1 MIWVMT
7 MNDFVKIRDDADK
20 EVLKKLKKLLKKYK
34 VKQDAVNEHIAA
46 IIIENL
52 NDEGLIILS
61 PEMQFALQNSVSVE
75 LQELAIEEQEFLK
88 KLMDDCYTS
97 AAVKTASVLGL
108 KGSYDL
114 VRQEM
119 IDRAIN
125 TIIDGK
131 NFSSRVWDN
140 TNDLANR
147 IYNDVLEC
155 VRTGKRPNAIAK
167 KIKDDFGS
175 SAYQA
180 KRLVQTELARVVND
194 AQLDIYKTSGVVRKV
209 MWTATLES
217 NTCDYCA
224 DMDGK
229 YFEIDD
235 APKIPAHPN
244 CRCCYVPVVDGW
256 KAKTRA
262 DNETK
267 TEVKYQT
274 YDEWRNSQKKT

>member
-1 MIWVMT
+1 
-7 MNDFVKIRDDADK
+7 MNEFVKIRDDADK

-180 KRLVQTELARVVND
+180 KRLVQTELARVVSD
-194 AQLDIYKTSGVVRKV
+194 AQIDIYKTSGVVKKV

-224 DMDGK
+224 DLDGK
-229 YFEIDD
+229 YFNLDD

-267 TEVKYQT
+267 TEVNYQT
-274 YDEWRNSQKKT
+274 FEEWRNSKKTK

>member
-1 MIWVMT
+1 
-7 MNDFVKIRDDADK
+7 MNEFVKIRDDADK

-125 TIIDGK
+125 TIIDGE

-167 KIKDDFGS
+167 KIKDDFGVT
-175 SAYQA
+175 AYQA
-180 KRLVQTELARVVND
+180 TRLVNTELARVVNE
-194 AQLDIYKTSGVVRKV
+194 AQLDVYRNSGVVEKV

-224 DMDGK
+224 DLDGK
-229 YFEIDD
+229 YFNLDD

-267 TEVKYQT
+267 TEVNYQT
-274 YDEWRNSQKKT
+274 FEEWRNSKKTK

>member
-1 MIWVMT
+1 

>member
-1 MIWVMT
+1 
-7 MNDFVKIRDDADK
+7 MNEFVKIRDDADK

-61 PEMQFALQNSVSVE
+61 PEMQFALQNSVAVE

-114 VRQEM
+114 VKQEM

-180 KRLVQTELARVVND
+180 KRLVQTELARVVSD
-194 AQLDIYKTSGVVRKV
+194 AQIDIYKTSGVVKKV

-224 DMDGK
+224 DLDGK
-229 YFEIDD
+229 YFNLDD

-267 TEVKYQT
+267 TEVNYQT
-274 YDEWRNSQKKT
+274 FEEWRNSKKTK

>member
-1 MIWVMT
+1 MT
-7 MNDFVKIRDDADK
+7 MNEFVKIRDDADK

-180 KRLVQTELARVVND
+180 KRLVQTELARVVSD
-194 AQLDIYKTSGVVRKV
+194 AQIDIYKTSGVVQKV

-224 DMDGK
+224 DLDGK
-229 YFEIDD
+229 YFNLDD

-267 TEVKYQT
+267 TEVNYQT
-274 YDEWRNSQKKT
+274 FEEWRNSKKTK

>member
-1 MIWVMT
+1 MT
-7 MNDFVKIRDDADK
+7 MNEFVKIRDDADK

-180 KRLVQTELARVVND
+180 KRLVQTELARVVSD
-194 AQLDIYKTSGVVRKV
+194 AQIDIYKTSGVVKKV

-224 DMDGK
+224 DLDGK
-229 YFEIDD
+229 YFNLDD

-267 TEVKYQT
+267 TEVNYQT
-274 YDEWRNSQKKT
+274 CEEWRNSKKTK

>member
-1 MIWVMT
+1 MT
-7 MNDFVKIRDDADK
+7 MNEFVKIRDDADK

-180 KRLVQTELARVVND
+180 KRLVQTELARVVSD
-194 AQLDIYKTSGVVRKV
+194 AQIDIYKTSGVVKKV
-209 MWTATLES
+209 MWTAALES

-224 DMDGK
+224 DLDGK
-229 YFEIDD
+229 YFNLDD

-267 TEVKYQT
+267 TEISYQT
-274 YDEWRNSQKKT
+274 YDEWRNSKKTK

>member
-1 MIWVMT
+1 MT
-7 MNDFVKIRDDADK
+7 MNEFVKIRDDADK

-119 IDRAIN
+119 IDRAIH

-180 KRLVQTELARVVND
+180 KRLVQTELARVVSD
-194 AQLDIYKTSGVVRKV
+194 AQIDIYKTSGVVQKV

-224 DMDGK
+224 DLDGK
-229 YFEIDD
+229 YFNLDD

-267 TEVKYQT
+267 TEISYQT
-274 YDEWRNSQKKT
+274 YDEWRNSKKTK

>member
-1 MIWVMT
+1 
-7 MNDFVKIRDDADK
+7 MNEFVKIRDDADK
-20 EVLKKLKKLLKKYK
+20 EVLKKLKKLFKKYK

-46 IIIENL
+46 IIIQNL

-61 PEMQFALQNSVSVE
+61 PEMQFALQNSISVE

-125 TIIDGK
+125 SIIDGK

-180 KRLVQTELARVVND
+180 KRLVQTELARVVSD
-194 AQLDIYKTSGVVRKV
+194 AQIDIYKSSGVVKKV

-224 DMDGK
+224 DLDGK
-229 YFEIDD
+229 YFNMDD

-267 TEVKYQT
+267 TEVNYQT
-274 YDEWRNSQKKT
+274 FEEWRNSKKTK

>member
-1 MIWVMT
+1 
-7 MNDFVKIRDDADK
+7 MNEFVKIRDDADK

-125 TIIDGK
+125 SIIDGK

-180 KRLVQTELARVVND
+180 KRLVQTELARVVSD
-194 AQLDIYKTSGVVRKV
+194 AQIDIYKTSGVVKKV

-224 DMDGK
+224 DLDGK
-229 YFEIDD
+229 YFNLDD

-267 TEVKYQT
+267 TEVNYQT
-274 YDEWRNSQKKT
+274 FEEWRNSKKTK

>member
-1 MIWVMT
+1 MT

>member
-1 MIWVMT
+1 
-7 MNDFVKIRDDADK
+7 MNEFVKIRDDADK

-180 KRLVQTELARVVND
+180 KRLVQTELARVVSD
-194 AQLDIYKTSGVVRKV
+194 AQIDIYKTSGVVKKV

-224 DMDGK
+224 DLDGK
-229 YFEIDD
+229 YFNLDD

-267 TEVKYQT
+267 TEISYQT
-274 YDEWRNSQKKT
+274 YDEWRNSKKTK

>member
-1 MIWVMT
+1 MT
-7 MNDFVKIRDDADK
+7 MNEFVKIRDDADK

-34 VKQDAVNEHIAA
+34 VKQDAVNEHIDA

-180 KRLVQTELARVVND
+180 KRLVQTELARVVSD
-194 AQLDIYKTSGVVRKV
+194 AQIDIYKTSGVVKKV

-224 DMDGK
+224 DLDGK
-229 YFEIDD
+229 YFNLDD

-267 TEVKYQT
+267 TEVNYLT
-274 YDEWRNSQKKT
+274 FEEWRNSKK

>member
-7 MNDFVKIRDDADK
+7 MNEFVKIRDDSDK

-46 IIIENL
+46 IIIQNL

-61 PEMQFALQNSVSVE
+61 PEMQFALQNSISVE

-180 KRLVQTELARVVND
+180 KRLVQTELARVVSD
-194 AQLDIYKTSGVVRKV
+194 AQIDIYKTSGVVKKV

-224 DMDGK
+224 DLDGK
-229 YFEIDD
+229 YFDMDD

-267 TEVKYQT
+267 TEVNYQT
-274 YDEWRNSQKKT
+274 FEEWRNSKK

>member
-1 MIWVMT
+1 MT
-7 MNDFVKIRDDADK
+7 MNEFVKIRDDSDK

-46 IIIENL
+46 IIIQNL

-61 PEMQFALQNSVSVE
+61 PEMQFALQNSISVE

-180 KRLVQTELARVVND
+180 KRLVQTELARVVSD
-194 AQLDIYKTSGVVRKV
+194 AQIDIYKTSGVVKKV

-224 DMDGK
+224 DLDGK
-229 YFEIDD
+229 YFDMDD

-267 TEVKYQT
+267 TEVNYQT
-274 YDEWRNSQKKT
+274 FEEWRNSKK

>member
-1 MIWVMT
+1 
-7 MNDFVKIRDDADK
+7 MNEFVKIRDDADK

-131 NFSSRVWDN
+131 NFSSRVWEN

-180 KRLVQTELARVVND
+180 KRLVQTELARVVSD
-194 AQLDIYKTSGVVRKV
+194 AQIDIYKTSGVVKKV

-224 DMDGK
+224 DLDGK
-229 YFEIDD
+229 YFNLDD

-267 TEVKYQT
+267 TEISYQT
-274 YDEWRNSQKKT
+274 YDEWRNSKKTK

>member
-1 MIWVMT
+1 MT
-7 MNDFVKIRDDADK
+7 MNEFVKIRDDADK

-180 KRLVQTELARVVND
+180 KRLVQTELARVVSD
-194 AQLDIYKTSGVVRKV
+194 AQIDIYKTSGVVKKV

-224 DMDGK
+224 DLDGK
-229 YFEIDD
+229 YFNLDD

-267 TEVKYQT
+267 TEISYQT
-274 YDEWRNSQKKT
+274 YDEWRNSKKTK

>member
-1 MIWVMT
+1 MT
-7 MNDFVKIRDDADK
+7 MNEFVKIRDDADK

-180 KRLVQTELARVVND
+180 KRLVQTELARVVSD
-194 AQLDIYKTSGVVRKV
+194 AQIDIYKSSGVVKKV

-224 DMDGK
+224 DLDGK
-229 YFEIDD
+229 YFDMDD

-267 TEVKYQT
+267 TEVNYQT
-274 YDEWRNSQKKT
+274 FEEWRNSKKTK

>member
-1 MIWVMT
+1 
-7 MNDFVKIRDDADK
+7 MNEFVKIRDDADK

-180 KRLVQTELARVVND
+180 KRLVQTELARVVSD
-194 AQLDIYKTSGVVRKV
+194 AQIDIYKTSGVVKKV
-209 MWTATLES
+209 MWTAALES

-224 DMDGK
+224 DLDGK
-229 YFEIDD
+229 YFNLDD

-267 TEVKYQT
+267 TEISYQT
-274 YDEWRNSQKKT
+274 YDEWRNSKKTK

>member
-1 MIWVMT
+1 MT
-7 MNDFVKIRDDADK
+7 MNEFVKIRDDADK

-180 KRLVQTELARVVND
+180 KRLVQTELARVVSD
-194 AQLDIYKTSGVVRKV
+194 AQIDIYKTSGVVKKV

-224 DMDGK
+224 DLDGK
-229 YFEIDD
+229 YFNLDD

-267 TEVKYQT
+267 TEVNYQT
-274 YDEWRNSQKKT
+274 FEEWRNSKK

>member
-1 MIWVMT
+1 
-7 MNDFVKIRDDADK
+7 MNEFVKIRDDADK

-88 KLMDDCYTS
+88 KLMDDCYSS

-180 KRLVQTELARVVND
+180 KRLVQTELARVVSD
-194 AQLDIYKTSGVVRKV
+194 AQIDIYKTSGVVKKV

-224 DMDGK
+224 DLDGK
-229 YFEIDD
+229 YFNLDD

-267 TEVKYQT
+267 TEVNYQT
-274 YDEWRNSQKKT
+274 FEEWRNSKKTK

>member
-1 MIWVMT
+1 MT
-7 MNDFVKIRDDADK
+7 MNEFVKIRDDADK

-180 KRLVQTELARVVND
+180 KRLVQTELARVVSD
-194 AQLDIYKTSGVVRKV
+194 AQIDIYKTSGVVKKV

-224 DMDGK
+224 DLDGK
-229 YFEIDD
+229 YFNLDD

-267 TEVKYQT
+267 TEVNYQT
-274 YDEWRNSQKKT
+274 FEEWRNSKKTK